1 MIDIETI
8 KDAISDAVSDIT
20 FDYST
25 EREMMAAE
33 AKMNLSIRDYLEEH
47 NDEIIYT
54 IRKEYNIPESD
65 ALYIDL
71 DKLALVWC
79 PNQTIQTVW
88 FSFDITETV
97 KDDWEKV
104 K

>member
-8 KDAISDAVSDIT
+8 KDTISDAVSDIT

-25 EREMMAAE
+25 EKEMMATE
-33 AKMNLSIRDYLEEH
+33 AKMNLSIRDYLKEH

-54 IRKEYNIPESD
+54 LRKEYNIPESD
-65 ALYIDL
+65 DLYIDL
-71 DKLALVWC
+71 DKLTLVWC

-88 FSFDITETV
+88 FSFDITETGHGDLEEV
-97 KDDWEKV
+97 K
-104 K
+104 

>member
-1 MIDIETI
+1 MFDIETI
-8 KDAISDAVSDIT
+8 KDAISDAVSNIA

-25 EREMMAAE
+25 EKEMIAAE
-33 AKMNLSIRDYLEEH
+33 AKMNLSLRNYLEEH

-65 ALYIDL
+65 TLYIDL

-88 FSFDITETV
+88 FRFDIAETGHGDLEEV
-97 KDDWEKV
+97 K
-104 K
+104 

>member
-8 KDAISDAVSDIT
+8 KDAISNAVSDIA

-25 EREMMAAE
+25 EKDMMAAE
-33 AKMNLSIRDYLEEH
+33 AKMNLSIRDYLKEH

-54 IRKEYNIPESD
+54 LRKEYNIPESD

-79 PNQTIQTVW
+79 PDQTIHTMW
-88 FSFDITETV
+88 FSFDVDFYISNPE
-97 KDDWEKV
+97 E
-104 K
+104 

>member
-1 MIDIETI
+1 MIDVETI
-8 KDAISDAVSDIT
+8 KDAISDAVSDIA

-25 EREMMAAE
+25 EKEMMAAE
-33 AKMNLSIRDYLEEH
+33 AKMNLSIRDYLKEH

-54 IRKEYNIPESD
+54 IRKEYNIPEND

-71 DKLALVWC
+71 DKLELVWC

-88 FSFDITETV
+88 FSFDITKTGHGDLEEV
-97 KDDWEKV
+97 K
-104 K
+104 

>member
-8 KDAISDAVSDIT
+8 KDTISDAVSDIT
-20 FDYST
+20 FDYSA
-25 EREMMAAE
+25 EKEMMMAE

-54 IRKEYNIPESD
+54 IRKEYNIPDSD

-79 PNQTIQTVW
+79 PDQMIQTVW
-88 FSFDITETV
+88 FSFDITETGQCDLEEV
-97 KDDWEKV
+97 K
-104 K
+104 

>member
-8 KDAISDAVSDIT
+8 KNAISDAVSDIT

-25 EREMMAAE
+25 EKEMMLAE
-33 AKMNLSIRDYLEEH
+33 AKMNLSIREYLEEH

-71 DKLALVWC
+71 DKLTLVWC
-79 PNQTIQTVW
+79 PDQTIHAVW
-88 FSFDITETV
+88 FIFDV
-97 KDDWEKV
+97 DCGDF
-104 K
+104 

>member
-1 MIDIETI
+1 MIDIEMI

-25 EREMMAAE
+25 EKDMMAAE
-33 AKMNLSIRDYLEEH
+33 AKMNLSLRDYLEEH

-54 IRKEYNIPESD
+54 IRKEYNIPEND

-71 DKLALVWC
+71 DKLTLVWC
-79 PNQTIQTVW
+79 PDQTVHAVW
-88 FSFDITETV
+88 FSFDITETGQAIWR
-97 KDDWEKV
+97 K
-104 K
+104 